1 MLTVVSTIIVLGIL
15 IFVHE
20 LGHFLVAKLLGVGVE
35 TFSLG
40 FGPRLLG
47 KKVGE
52 TDYRLSAFPL
62 GGYVK
67 MVGEGGDDEVSPE
80 DLERSFAAKRP
91 HKRIAI
97 VAAGP
102 LFNIVFAFIILV
114 LTLMIGFPVPT
125 SRIGDVLENKP
136 AAKAGLKKDDVIT
149 SVNGKPVDRF
159 DQIAGVIS
167 ASGGKP
173 IDITVNRG
181 GIPLS
186 FRVVPEVRKVKS
198 PLGETVETSQIG
210 IGSSREFVTERYGP
224 VDALVKGFGQT
235 CDAAGVI
242 VVVIGKLVTGAIPL
256 DNVGSLIMIG
266 KETGQQAK
274 AGLVPLLAIMAF
286 LSINLGILN
295 LLPIPILDGGHILFC
310 LWEMVSGKPVGLKTR
325 EIAQQVG
332 LVLLLGLMVLAFYND
347 IIRYVV
353 KQG

>member
-1 MLTVVSTIIVLGIL
+1 MLTIVSTIVVLGIL

-40 FGPRLLG
+40 FGPRVVG
-47 KKVGE
+47 KKIGE

-80 DLERSFAAKRP
+80 ELERSFSGKKP
-91 HKRIAI
+91 YKRIAI

-102 LFNIVFAFIILV
+102 VSNILFAFIILV

-125 SRIGDVLENKP
+125 SRIGSVIDGKP
-136 AAKAGLKKDDVIT
+136 AAKAGLKKDDVIKT
-149 SVNGKPVDRF
+149 INGKPVDRF
-159 DQIAGVIS
+159 DQIAVMITG
-167 ASGGKP
+167 SGGKP
-173 IDITVNRG
+173 IDITVSRAG
-181 GIPLS
+181 KTMP
-186 FRVVPEVRKVKS
+186 FRVVPEVRKVKN
-198 PLGETVETSQIG
+198 PLGETVATSQIG
-210 IGSSREFVTERYGP
+210 VGSSREFVTERYGP
-224 VDALVKGFGQT
+224 VDAVVKGFGQT
-235 CDAAGVI
+235 VDASGVI
-242 VVVIGKLVTGAIPL
+242 VVVIGKLITGAIPL

-295 LLPIPILDGGHILFC
+295 LLPIPILDGGHIVFC
-310 LWEMVSGKPVGLKTR
+310 LWEMVSGRPVGLKTR

-332 LVLLLGLMVLAFYND
+332 LVMLLGLMALAFYND